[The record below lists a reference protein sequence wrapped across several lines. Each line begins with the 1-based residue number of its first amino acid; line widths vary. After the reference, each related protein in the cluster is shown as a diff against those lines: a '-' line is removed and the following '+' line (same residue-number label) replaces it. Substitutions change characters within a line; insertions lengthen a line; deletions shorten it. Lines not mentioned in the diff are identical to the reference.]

1 MSEETEEQPLVDY
14 IAIETRTHE
23 AYQDCQT
30 CEISI
35 ESGLVLRI
43 TIEQAINLNSYFRR
57 KNQKIR
63 LVRVIPPLSIDV
75 EKLVAEEV
83 EHRENLRKKAIAE
96 QAEYEKK
103 QVAKQLAAAEK
114 KAEKL
119 RKLLNGKDS

>member
-1 MSEETEEQPLVDY
+1 MSEKPEEQPLVAY

-30 CEISI
+30 CEINV

-43 TIEQAINLNSYFRR
+43 TAEQAINLNSYFKR